1 MGIYIFY
8 ILILLHVLGATIW
21 VGGHLI
27 LAFSY
32 LPDALKRQSITELQN
47 FEDKFERIGIPA
59 LIIQIITGVFLAFHM
74 NPNWTQWFNMSGSIR
89 GIGIKL
95 LLLLL
100 TAILAVDAR
109 FRIIPN
115 LTLKNLNSLVWHI
128 VPVTIIGVLFVVVGV
143 FFRIGGI

>member
-1 MGIYIFY
+1 M
-8 ILILLHVLGATIW
+8 
-21 VGGHLI
+21 
-27 LAFSY
+27 AFSY